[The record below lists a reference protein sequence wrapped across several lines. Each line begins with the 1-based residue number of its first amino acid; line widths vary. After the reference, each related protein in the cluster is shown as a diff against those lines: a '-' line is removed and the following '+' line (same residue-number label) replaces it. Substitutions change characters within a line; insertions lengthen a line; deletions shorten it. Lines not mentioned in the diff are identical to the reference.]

1 MLRNLITTMAL
12 ALLTSA
18 AFAEEPVLQFAPG
31 AQGFIEPSIPDLLDR
46 SEKLGEAWSEGLEI
60 QDADDFGRG
69 FDMEAFRDKALAN
82 LRVREML
89 GIGEGTSQAAEQNE
103 RWGSDRIFLLAS
115 FSMPGPTLRAMMEEA
130 QTFGVPIVFRGFLG
144 NSVFE
149 TQAALAE
156 TFGEDAEAV
165 GFGIDPTLFTRF
177 GVETIPQVIV
187 TAEPL
192 EVCESFGCESDVA
205 PLHDRIAGNIPL
217 RAALEIIAGGDGDA
231 AETARDALDR
241 GRWGS

>member
-1 MLRNLITTMAL
+1 MLRTLITTMAL

-103 RWGSDRIFLLAS
+103 RWGSD
-115 FSMPGPTLRAMMEEA
+115 
-130 QTFGVPIVFRGFLG
+130 
-144 NSVFE
+144 
-149 TQAALAE
+149 
-156 TFGEDAEAV
+156 
-165 GFGIDPTLFTRF
+165 
-177 GVETIPQVIV
+177 
-187 TAEPL
+187 
-192 EVCESFGCESDVA
+192 
-205 PLHDRIAGNIPL
+205 
-217 RAALEIIAGGDGDA
+217 
-231 AETARDALDR
+231 
-241 GRWGS
+241 